1 MGRAYD
7 LDDRLLR
14 FAADTCRVAEPMPAS
29 RTGNHICSQLIRCG
43 TSPSANYAEARGSE
57 SQRDFVHKL
66 KLCLKELRESLA
78 WLRLV
83 ALLELRPRTQ
93 VETVIGEADELIA
106 IMVVSV
112 RTSKRNVGR
121 NAKNI
126 ECQEYRISK

>member
-1 MGRAYD
+1 MGREYN
-7 LDDRLLR
+7 LEDRLLR
-14 FAADTCRVAEPMPAS
+14 FAADTCRVAEQMPAS

-57 SQRDFVHKL
+57 SRRDFVHKL

-83 ALLELRPRTQ
+83 ARLDLRPPAQ
-93 VETVIGEADELIA
+93 LETVLGEANELIA

-112 RTSKRNVGR
+112 RTAKG
-121 NAKNI
+121 NARGNARNI
-126 ECQEYRISK
+126 ECPEYRISK

>member
-14 FAADTCRVAEPMPAS
+14 FAADTCRVAEQMPAS
-29 RTGNHICSQLIRCG
+29 RTGNHICNQLIRCG

-57 SQRDFVHKL
+57 SRRDFVHKL

-83 ALLELRPRTQ
+83 GLLELRPPGQ
-93 VETVIGEADELIA
+93 LEAVLSEANELIA
-106 IMVVSV
+106 IMVVSI
-112 RTSKRNVGR
+112 RTAKD
-121 NAKNI
+121 NARG
-126 ECQEYRISK
+126 ECQE

>member
-1 MGRAYD
+1 MGRTYD
-7 LDDRLLR
+7 LEDRLLQ
-14 FAADTCRVAEPMPAS
+14 FAADTCRVAEQMPAS

-57 SQRDFVHKL
+57 SRRDFVHKL

-83 ALLELRPRTQ
+83 AVLDLRPPAQ
-93 VETVIGEADELIA
+93 LEVVIGEANELIS

-112 RTSKRNVGR
+112 RTAKGGVPGIS
-121 NAKNI
+121 NAQNI
-126 ECQEYRISK
+126 EYRSDP